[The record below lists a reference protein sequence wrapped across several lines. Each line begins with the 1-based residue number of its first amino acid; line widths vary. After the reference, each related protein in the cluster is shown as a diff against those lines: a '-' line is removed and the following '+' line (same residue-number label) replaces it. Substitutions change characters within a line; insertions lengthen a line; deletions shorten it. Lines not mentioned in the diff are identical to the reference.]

1 MKTHFL
7 IGDCMNKKVLK
18 ISFIVLFSLLY
29 FFVLFLNTA
38 RIPLNSDYAN
48 LILEAKDFWSGDVL
62 LSNRYFTGI
71 TFYTTD
77 LLYYVIS
84 YLFFGVDNFTFVL
97 ATALMCFMI
106 AFAGTFL
113 LKVKDKKFPW
123 ILFTAYIA
131 FASLPEYD
139 AIGMLRAHTPAAVY
153 CLFALY
159 FYNEWRNCGKT
170 KHLVFSGI
178 LYLLAFA
185 GDTSVLIL
193 FILPVI
199 FIEGVEFLK
208 AFCFEKN
215 NSVEKRFY
223 VIGSVFLAVAV
234 VTFASEK
241 LFFILNGSVKN
252 AFVSILKF
260 NNFEETGEH
269 VTAYL
274 YSIMDLFGAHFAG
287 KPVLWA
293 SSFFYFFKFLFILIG
308 FFAIIKSIID
318 IFKKQDYDFISSAL
332 SLGFVFISIVFTIT
346 VLSKSITSAR
356 YYACAPIIFGIVI
369 IRQFQLSD
377 FSSFSERSVRAFS
390 IFILALSALFAL
402 NYLRK
407 TDLRIA
413 FSPKV
418 RLEKCYKKDT
428 LLLSEYLQK
437 KGLKNGYSDFWTAS
451 IVSVYSHENTT
462 IRSVNGLYTEG
473 RDIKIHDWFA
483 KKEWYKEPAN
493 FFVISP
499 EWGTVFDL
507 TEERVL
513 YKFGTPSEYEEFNG
527 YRIFIYDHDIALEK

>member
-1 MKTHFL
+1 
-7 IGDCMNKKVLK
+7 MNKKVLK

-29 FFVLFLNTA
+29 FFVLFLNAA

-106 AFAGTFL
+106 AFAGIFL

-123 ILFTAYIA
+123 ILFAAYVA

-139 AIGMLRAHTPAAVY
+139 AIGMLRAHTPSAVY

-159 FYNEWRNCGKT
+159 FYNEWRNCGKR
-170 KHLVFSGI
+170 KHLVFSGL

-185 GDTSVLIL
+185 GDSSVLIL
-193 FILPVI
+193 FILPII

-215 NSVEKRFY
+215 DSAEKRFY
-223 VIGSVFLAVAV
+223 VMGSVFLAIAV
-234 VTFASEK
+234 IAFASEK
-241 LFFILNGSVKN
+241 LFFLLNGSEKN

-269 VTAYL
+269 VATYL

-293 SSFFYFFKFLFILIG
+293 SSFFYFFKFLFIFIG

-346 VLSKSITSAR
+346 VLSKSISSAR
-356 YYACAPIIFGIVI
+356 YYACAPVIFGIVI

-377 FSSFSERSVRAFS
+377 FPSFSERSVRAFR
-390 IFILALSALFAL
+390 IFILALSALFCL

-407 TDLRIA
+407 TDFRIA
-413 FSPKV
+413 FSPNV
-418 RLEKCYKKDT
+418 RLEKCYEKDT

-437 KGLKNGYSDFWTAS
+437 KGLQNGYSDFWTAS

-462 IRSVNGLYTEG
+462 IRSVNGLYTDG
-473 RDIKIHDWFA
+473 RDIKIYDWFA
-483 KKEWYKEPAN
+483 KKEWYKEPSY

-499 EWGTVFDL
+499 EWGHVFEL

-513 YKFGTPSEYEEFNG
+513 SKFGTPSECEEFNG
-527 YRIFIYDHDIALEK
+527 FKIFIYDHDIALEK

>member
-1 MKTHFL
+1 
-7 IGDCMNKKVLK
+7 MNKKVLK

-29 FFVLFLNTA
+29 FFILFLNTA
-38 RIPLNSDYAN
+38 RVPINSDFSN

-131 FASLPEYD
+131 FSMLPESG
-139 AIGMLRAHTPAAVY
+139 AITALWAHTPAAVY

-185 GDTSVLIL
+185 GDSSVLIL

-223 VIGSVFLAVAV
+223 VMGSVFLAVAV
-234 VTFASEK
+234 ITFASEK
-241 LFFILNGSVKN
+241 LFFLLNGSEKN
-252 AFVSILKF
+252 AFISDLKF
-260 NNFEETGEH
+260 ITFESAGEH
-269 VTAYL
+269 ICSYL
-274 YSIMDLFGAHFAG
+274 YAVMDMFNVNFAG

-293 SSFFYFFKFLFILIG
+293 SSFFYFVRFIFVIIG
-308 FFAIIKSIID
+308 FVFVIKSIFD
-318 IFKKQDYDFISSAL
+318 LFKKNDYDFISSTL
-332 SLGFVFISIVFTIT
+332 SLGIVFISIVTVIT
-346 VLSKSITSAR
+346 LLSKGSDCGR
-356 YYACAPIIFGIVI
+356 YFGSFPVMFGIVV
-369 IRQFQLSD
+369 IRQLLCCDTSCFSLRAKKAGSIILIVLS
-377 FSSFSERSVRAFS
+377 S
-390 IFILALSALFAL
+390 IMVL

-413 FSPKV
+413 YNKDIREKECYKQE
-418 RLEKCYKKDT
+418 RLE
-428 LLLSEYLQK
+428 LARYLEK
-437 KGLKNGYSDFWTAS
+437 RNLKNGYSDFWTAS
-451 IVSVYSHENTT
+451 IISVYSHEKSTVRP
-462 IRSVNGLYTEG
+462 IYGDFYSDFE
-473 RDIKIHDWFA
+473 IKKHQWFA
-483 KKEWYKEPAN
+483 KFEWFSEPCYFVVLSPDTSEMYGLKESN
-493 FFVISP
+493 
-499 EWGTVFDL
+499 
-507 TEERVL
+507 VL
-513 YKFGTPSEYEEFNG
+513 SKFGTPSECDEFNG
-527 YRIFIYDHDIALEK
+527 FKIFIYDHDIALEK